1 MATGSTTRPVRRV
14 QFSTGEEAET
24 EEFIRQMYVGN
35 RTRFLAVSDDAR
47 FSATVADADG
57 IAADHIRTTVDY
69 CAATEPFGYFSFLAV
84 YRGRMSIR
92 HGRDETV
99 VPAGETTF
107 YPLGIP
113 LDIGVFDA
121 GAQILR
127 LPPARVA
134 AVAEETAG
142 ISPSDLRFDA
152 ITPVSVAMGR
162 HWSALI
168 ELASTM
174 LLDENSPAAS
184 PLLAEELTRTA
195 AITALH
201 TFPNTALTVAYQPGP
216 GWVTPAVVRRA
227 AAFMQSHAGQPLTVD
242 QIAATAGISTRALR
256 AAFRRHYDITPT
268 GYLRRIRLERADLE
282 LRAAHPDSGLTV
294 AAVAHRWG
302 WPGPRQFTAAY
313 QRRFGVR
320 PSHTLRM

>member
-1 MATGSTTRPVRRV
+1 MQRC
-14 QFSTGEEAET
+14 QFSAQDEAEI
-24 EEFIRQMYVGN
+24 EEFIRLTYIGN
-35 RTRFLAVSDDAR
+35 RTRLHGIRDGAR
-47 FSATVADADG
+47 FTASVAEADVIG
-57 IAADHIRTTVDY
+57 TDLIRATVDY
-69 CAATEPFGYFSFLAV
+69 STTTDPFGYFISLAV
-84 YRGRMSIR
+84 FNGQLRIR
-92 HGRDETV
+92 SSREETI

-107 YPLGIP
+107 YPLGVP
-113 LDIGVFDA
+113 LDIDANDLGVRT
-121 GAQILR
+121 LR
-127 LPPARVA
+127 LPIERLA
-134 AVAEETAG
+134 AEAEQTAG
-142 ISPSDLRFDA
+142 IAAADLCFDA
-152 ITPVSVAMGR
+152 ITPGSAIMGR
-162 HWSALI
+162 RWTALVN
-168 ELASTM
+168 LAGPM
-174 LLDENSPAAS
+174 LLEQGSLSDS